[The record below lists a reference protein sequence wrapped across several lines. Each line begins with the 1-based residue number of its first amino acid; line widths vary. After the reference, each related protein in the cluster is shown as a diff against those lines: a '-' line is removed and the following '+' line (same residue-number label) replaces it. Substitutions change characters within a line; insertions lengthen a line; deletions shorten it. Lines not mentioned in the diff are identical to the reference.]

1 MRRLS
6 LGVALIC
13 LMVFLGPVLSVPV
26 LIGQAGA
33 AEPAKPPENE
43 TPSEMLKD
51 ATRTILRA
59 LGLMLQAIP
68 QYETPEILDNGDI
81 IIRRKPPQ
89 PTPPP
94 EKDSDPDAPDKTK
107 I

>member
-6 LGVALIC
+6 LCVALIC
-13 LMVFLGPVLSVPV
+13 LIAFTGPAL
-26 LIGQAGA
+26 AD
-33 AEPAKPPENE
+33 EPATPPEKD
-43 TPSEMLKD
+43 TPSELIKE
-51 ATRTILRA
+51 ATRGILKA
-59 LGLMLQAIP
+59 LGLLLQSIP

-81 IIRRKPPQ
+81 IIRRKNPK

-94 EKDSDPDAPDKTK
+94 EKDSNPDTPDKTK

>member
-6 LGVALIC
+6 LCVVLVSLFAFSGPAL
-13 LMVFLGPVLSVPV
+13 
-26 LIGQAGA
+26 A
-33 AEPAKPPENE
+33 AEQSKPPEKE
-43 TPSEMLKD
+43 QPGEMFKD

-81 IIRRKPPQ
+81 IIRRKNPNPPPQ
-89 PTPPP
+89 
-94 EKDSDPDAPDKTK
+94 KNSNPDGTDKTK
-107 I
+107 T